1 MNGFLRTMNEFTKI
15 ILEHEFS
22 KPSQTGCI
30 TVTFVHS
37 EKNDKSNGFLLPYF
51 PIHQAF

>member
-1 MNGFLRTMNEFTKI
+1 MN
-15 ILEHEFS
+15 FS

-30 TVTFVHS
+30 TATFLHS